1 MVDIT
6 NLTQSAQSLLNQKNR
21 RERRTRLL
29 NLISKGVDIGNQ
41 IVSNKSNEKLTQLQR
56 DRDFEKAYWTE

>member
-56 DRDFEKAYWTE
+56 